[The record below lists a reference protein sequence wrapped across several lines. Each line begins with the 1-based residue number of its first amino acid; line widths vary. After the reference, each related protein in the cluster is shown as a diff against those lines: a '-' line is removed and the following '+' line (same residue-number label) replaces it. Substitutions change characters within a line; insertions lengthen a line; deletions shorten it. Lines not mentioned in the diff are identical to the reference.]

1 MKETLGVRDLGL
13 SDSGTMSSVDIYN
26 ILYVWLLHCAAVPV
40 SMLTCIG
47 RCVCVSCGRLGY
59 RHLQA
64 W

>member
-47 RCVCVSCGRLGY
+47 RCVCVSVR
-59 RHLQA
+59 
-64 W
+64 